1 MKLQRRFTK
10 LNRGSKMRKLLFP
23 VEHYEVEVINTERVK
38 QKIDEKEKEA
48 LVFQDGAIGLFE
60 LIWLGINIS
69 EKKLNKKEH
78 KIVKRL
84 KSDLRFISRFK
95 DVDEDSRVL
104 NDGGPHELLIEEDQY
119 SILKEI
125 LEDLKFKAAV
135 SDEVADMWEFIDNAP
150 EHKKMEIVKDDT
162 AISK

>member
-1 MKLQRRFTK
+1 
-10 LNRGSKMRKLLFP
+10 MRKLLFP